1 MNCFIFVVD
10 FLFRS
15 TSSGCGITSLSYLVC
30 VFLNRIWERGG
41 DFLCRRSVTA
51 AMNAERLWLLRLIST
66 IVLWCNIIAA
76 PMISSCQAQLVPAIF
91 SFGDSLADPGN
102 NNYIP
107 SLSKANFP
115 HNGVDFPAGPTGRFT
130 NGRTTVDLL
139 GKRKPELYLL
149 LLLLLLHLT
158 SLLKSSISLEILD
171 FPQSSSRS
179 MGFFNF

>member
-1 MNCFIFVVD
+1 MKCCVFVVD
-10 FLFRS
+10 FIFRS
-15 TSSGCGITSLSYLVC
+15 TSSGCGITSSSYLVC
-30 VFLNRIWERGG
+30 VFLNRIWELGVGGGGG
-41 DFLCRRSVTA
+41 DFLCRRSVTG
-51 AMNAERLWLLRLIST
+51 AMNAESLWLLRLVST

-139 GKRKPELYLL
+139 GKQKPEL
-149 LLLLLLHLT
+149 T
-158 SLLKSSISLEILD
+158 SC
-171 FPQSSSRS
+171 SSSS
-179 MGFFNF
+179 SSST